1 MIFKNHTR
9 SFTALFIFII
19 LIYANGLHAKDQKKF
34 INIGTGSITGIYYPI
49 GSTICKLLMQN
60 HNKGE
65 IICSVASTTGGAYNI
80 NSMRNGD
87 LDIGIAQSDWEY
99 IAYYGGGVLK
109 LKPMHDLRLLFSMHK
124 EYLTLVARK
133 GSNINSIGDIKGRR
147 INIGAPGTGVR
158 SMMMALMDV
167 NNWAKKDFAVTS
179 ELKTSEQAQAL
190 CDNKIDVMTDVI
202 GHPNGTMQE
211 VTYSCDTV
219 FIPID
224 DENIEK
230 LQAKYPYYKSG
241 VIPGNIYRG
250 NPQSTK
256 TIAVQASLLTKSNLD
271 EDTAYELVK
280 NVMNNLDELKNISG
294 ALSNLQKEDM
304 VKENFAPFHD
314 GAKKYYQEIGLL
326 K

>member
-1 MIFKNHTR
+1 MRKYIKHFIL
-9 SFTALFIFII
+9 LFIFIA
-19 LIYANGLHAKDQKKF
+19 LMCTAHAHAKESKKKF
-34 INIGTGSITGIYYPI
+34 LNIGTGSITGIYYPI
-49 GSTICKLLMQN
+49 GSTICRLLAQDS
-60 HNKGE
+60 NKGK

-80 NSMRNGD
+80 NSMRND
-87 LDIGIAQSDWEY
+87 DFDIGIAQSDWEY
-99 IAYYGGGVLK
+99 IAYHGSGVSK

-124 EYLTLVARK
+124 EYFTLVARK
-133 GSNINSIGDIKGRR
+133 GSNINTVNDIKGGRV
-147 INIGAPGTGVR
+147 NIGAPGTGVR
-158 SMMMALMDV
+158 SMMTALMDV
-167 NNWAKKDFAVTS
+167 NNWTKKDFAVAS

-190 CDNKIDVMTDVI
+190 CDNKIDVMADVI

-224 DENIEK
+224 DKNIER
-230 LQAKYPYYKSG
+230 LQEKYPYYKSG
-241 VIPGNIYRG
+241 IIPGNIYKG

-256 TIAVQASLLTKSNLD
+256 TIAVYASLLTKSNLD
-271 EDTAYELVK
+271 EDIAYELVK
-280 NVMNNLDELKNISG
+280 NAMSNLDELKNISG

-304 VKENFAPFHD
+304 VKENFAPLHD